1 MVADHHHL
9 RHHSLALEY
18 VEAQAVKVADAD
30 VIAHARC
37 SCFNFFLN
45 HLLVMELDVILA
57 VYQADLAVLDADEV
71 QEAPEVVDLVD
82 HRELQ
87 DHQRKYK
94 LVQIDN
100 SYYLLLR
107 SQV

>member
-37 SCFNFFLN
+37 FLFQ
-45 HLLVMELDVILA
+45 LF
-57 VYQADLAVLDADEV
+57 
-71 QEAPEVVDLVD
+71 
-82 HRELQ
+82 
-87 DHQRKYK
+87 
-94 LVQIDN
+94 
-100 SYYLLLR
+100 
-107 SQV
+107 SQPPAGNGAGCHPGGIPGGPGGLGR